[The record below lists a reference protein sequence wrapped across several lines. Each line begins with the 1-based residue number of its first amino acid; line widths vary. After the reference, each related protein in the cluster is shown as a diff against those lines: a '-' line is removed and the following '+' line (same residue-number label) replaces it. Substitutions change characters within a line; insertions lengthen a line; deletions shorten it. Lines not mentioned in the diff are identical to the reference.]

1 MSPVHSQMC
10 VFGAQDTWHTEQD
23 ARNLGNFHSAED
35 QEKVICEMP
44 KLMYEKYEV
53 EGFGVL
59 GYFQCGHKS
68 SEDFSK
74 QSEYVNDC
82 FSHQCRLPD
91 CIGNELTQISDCV
104 NPNHLGSY
112 YVAGESDVDWMER
125 VCTRTKAE
133 AAYVK
138 VMEEYYQCGQNPS
151 FEKNNQV
158 CVEGRS
164 PCIHVH
170 SAEGNKKQL
179 AKELDDLKDR
189 VSVSDKAKIFGG
201 KKSKKSKK
209 SKKY

>member
-1 MSPVHSQMC
+1 M
-10 VFGAQDTWHTEQD
+10 FGAQDTWPTEQD
-23 ARNLGNFHSAED
+23 ARDPSHFHSAED

-53 EGFGVL
+53 GGYADM
-59 GYFQCGHKS
+59 YFQCGHKS
-68 SEDFSK
+68 SEQDYPYDSV
-74 QSEYVNDC
+74 EDC
-82 FSHQCRLPD
+82 YSHQCRLPD
-91 CIGNELTQISDCV
+91 CIGNEMTQISDCV

-112 YVAGESDVDWMER
+112 HVAGESDVDWMER

-138 VMEEYYQCGQNPS
+138 VMEGEYYQCGQNPS
-151 FEKNNQV
+151 FEKNNEA

-209 SKKY
+209 Y